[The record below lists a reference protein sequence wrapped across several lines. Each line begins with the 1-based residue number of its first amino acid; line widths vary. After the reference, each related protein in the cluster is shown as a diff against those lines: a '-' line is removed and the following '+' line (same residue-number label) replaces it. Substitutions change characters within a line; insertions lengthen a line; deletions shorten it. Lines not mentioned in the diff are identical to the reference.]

1 MAKKITPKPP
11 KSENYRKVMDQFN
24 QLVLGNPD
32 IFDASS
38 ANSLIKS
45 MTEVFSEPLNALLK
59 AEMDEHLGR
68 SEYERSENSNRRNGF
83 IEKTVSSSVGK
94 LDIKTPRDR
103 KGLFNPFIIP
113 KRQRD
118 ILEMEELLILLS
130 SKGTSQEDI
139 KDIIFK
145 LYNKSLDQAAIS
157 RITDRVH
164 ADLKE
169 FQNRPLDKVYPFW
182 YIDAIRFHSR
192 EDGAAKLVSVYVIL
206 GVDVKGYKHVIGL
219 YIGENETSKEWLKF
233 FDDLKQ
239 RGVERVLM
247 VISDNLPGISE
258 AINTT
263 FPKAMIQKCVVH
275 QVRNSL
281 LRVSNYDMSSFAKD
295 MKTIYN
301 ARDIKE
307 AEENFNLFRKN
318 WEAKYPR
325 VIKSWTDNWEELT
338 CYYQLPFEIRK
349 MVYTTNVIENI
360 NRQIRRVTKTKSS
373 FVNNKAILK
382 IVYLGIMNYE
392 RDDRQMKVRN
402 WQSIIQQLEILFDID
417 LQPE

>member
-1 MAKKITPKPP
+1 MINKMAKKITPKPP

-169 FQNRPLDKVYPFW
+169 FQNRPLDKVYPF
-182 YIDAIRFHSR
+182 
-192 EDGAAKLVSVYVIL
+192 
-206 GVDVKGYKHVIGL
+206 
-219 YIGENETSKEWLKF
+219 
-233 FDDLKQ
+233 
-239 RGVERVLM
+239 
-247 VISDNLPGISE
+247 
-258 AINTT
+258 
-263 FPKAMIQKCVVH
+263 
-275 QVRNSL
+275 
-281 LRVSNYDMSSFAKD
+281 
-295 MKTIYN
+295 
-301 ARDIKE
+301 
-307 AEENFNLFRKN
+307 
-318 WEAKYPR
+318 
-325 VIKSWTDNWEELT
+325 
-338 CYYQLPFEIRK
+338 
-349 MVYTTNVIENI
+349 
-360 NRQIRRVTKTKSS
+360 
-373 FVNNKAILK
+373 
-382 IVYLGIMNYE
+382 
-392 RDDRQMKVRN
+392 
-402 WQSIIQQLEILFDID
+402 
-417 LQPE
+417 